1 MFLHG
6 GDGMEIMIGS
16 EVHGTDGKLGEVQG
30 VIADARTDTIT
41 DLVVKHGF
49 IFKDARI
56 VPLVHVV
63 RVEDGAVYL
72 DLDEGGFKAMD
83 GFTEEIQGPNPDYV
97 GPPDYDL
104 QGTHRGNFI
113 YKTQVASFGQL
124 GGKPLGYPGGEK
136 LTPDFRQRPS
146 IASGDDVL
154 DATGERIGEV
164 GEFGL
169 DPETGAPTRLTV
181 KQGAL
186 FKRETE
192 LPTDWVEQLSDDGV
206 VLTVTKDEVEARI
219 ARS

>member
-1 MFLHG
+1 
-6 GDGMEIMIGS
+6 MEIMIGS

-49 IFKDARI
+49 IFTNARI
-56 VPLVHVV
+56 VPLAHVV
-63 RVEDGAVYL
+63 RVEDGVVYL
-72 DLDEGGFKAMD
+72 DLDERGFEAMD
-83 GFTEEIQGPNPDYV
+83 GFAEEIKAPNPDYV

-104 QGTHRGNFI
+104 QGTYRGNFV
-113 YKTQVASFGQL
+113 YKSQIASFGQFQ
-124 GGKPLGYPGGEK
+124 GKPMGYPGGEQ
-136 LTPDFRQRPS
+136 LTPDLRQRPS
-146 IASGDDVL
+146 IESGDDVL
-154 DATGERIGEV
+154 DVAGERIGEV

-181 KQGAL
+181 KQGML

-192 LPTDWVEQLSDDGV
+192 LPPDWVKDLSDDGV
-206 VLTVTKDEVEARI
+206 MLSVTKDEVEARF